1 MRKSLRCISRAQVG
15 EEKQQSKDSKAK
27 TAKHLPQRTQRT
39 QRTQRKKGAVIK
51 NEVTA
56 AVRGE
61 SISFPPAHPQRYI
74 LKTLQFLRV
83 LCVLC
88 GKMQFKAAV

>member
-39 QRTQRKKGAVIK
+39 QRKKCAVIK
-51 NEVTA
+51 DEVTA

-61 SISFPPAHPQRYI
+61 AISFPPAHPQRYI